1 MMFYFVGVIITFFLA
16 FILLSKRNKS
26 DADRILFFWLLTIGI
41 HLSFYYLSING
52 QQFNFPFLLGIDLS
66 LPLIHGPFLYL
77 YTASVTNQIK
87 GWNISI
93 LHFLP
98 VLISLIALIPF
109 FRLPNEDKIL
119 VYKNEGLGHE
129 TLMTVTTIAIILSG
143 IIYVIWSLVL
153 LKNHRQNI
161 LKQFSYSEK
170 INLYWLRYLIL
181 GIGVIWF
188 FVIFGTEEMTFLSVV
203 LFVIFIGYFGINQVG
218 VFTQKKSF
226 IVHDNIQVAITTNSE
241 DGNLEF
247 ESEIIE
253 EKKTQKYE
261 KSGLTDETAKDIH
274 DVLSQKMEE
283 EKFFVNPEL
292 TLVELAQF
300 IDVHPNNLSQVINTY
315 EEKNFYDYINSK
327 RIEMFK
333 EIVESPESKKY
344 TILSLAFDCG
354 FNSKSSFNK
363 YFKKETNLTP
373 SEYIK
378 TIK

>member
-1 MMFYFVGVIITFFLA
+1 M
-16 FILLSKRNKS
+16 
-26 DADRILFFWLLTIGI
+26 
-41 HLSFYYLSING
+41 
-52 QQFNFPFLLGIDLS
+52 
-66 LPLIHGPFLYL
+66 
-77 YTASVTNQIK
+77 
-87 GWNISI
+87 
-93 LHFLP
+93 
-98 VLISLIALIPF
+98 
-109 FRLPNEDKIL
+109 
-119 VYKNEGLGHE
+119 
-129 TLMTVTTIAIILSG
+129 
-143 IIYVIWSLVL
+143 
-153 LKNHRQNI
+153 
-161 LKQFSYSEK
+161 
-170 INLYWLRYLIL
+170 
-181 GIGVIWF
+181 
-188 FVIFGTEEMTFLSVV
+188 
-203 LFVIFIGYFGINQVG
+203 
-218 VFTQKKSF
+218 
-226 IVHDNIQVAITTNSE
+226 HDNIQVAITTNSE

-274 DVLSQKMEE
+274 DVLSTKMEE

-363 YFKKETNLTP
+363 
-373 SEYIK
+373 
-378 TIK
+378 

>member
-1 MMFYFVGVIITFFLA
+1 MFYFVGVIITFFLA